1 MYILHNL
8 DVTNT
13 GKESRL
19 LSDASVQIVS
29 ASLTGQYANSLKVS
43 VRETLPVDAQRHSL
57 DGVEKC
63 FELRW
68 QKNQQ

>member
-1 MYILHNL
+1 MF
-8 DVTNT
+8 
-13 GKESRL
+13 
-19 LSDASVQIVS
+19 SDASVQVVF
-29 ASLTGQYANSLKVS
+29 ASLTGRYANSLKVS
-43 VRETLPVDAQRHSL
+43 VHETLPVDAQRHSL